1 MRAKDSR
8 GRGSRRRPEPD
19 LSKEDLV
26 KHIQKSADRGVNL
39 QRILE
44 DFDATPAA
52 RKQIKDIL
60 NQLVKEGKLAKHRG
74 NRYEA
79 AARNLVEGTIVVH
92 RDGYGFVIPKEK
104 PPGVDSDIFIPA
116 ALLNSAMNGDKVKV
130 EITFRKSGGRAEG
143 RVASVEKRARETV
156 VGQLRFD
163 GHVFFVAPTD
173 EKLPEKIIITDDAAE
188 HKDKIVEVELTRFPS
203 ETRWPAGKIVSVIG
217 FLDDP
222 NVETNVIIK
231 KFGLPTSFPKEVE
244 EEAAALSGA
253 LTDRDFVGR
262 DDFRKRNTITID
274 PRTARDFDDAI
285 DVELLPNGT
294 FQLGVHI
301 ADVSH
306 FVIADSALDLEARGR
321 GTSVYFPDRVIP
333 MLPEKVSNHLCS
345 LNPKVDRL
353 AMSVMM
359 HLSCDGEVLDYSF
372 HKSIIHS
379 KERLTYE
386 DVQEVLDG
394 NGMLERR
401 YAHVAPHI
409 RTIARLAEII
419 RKRRQHRGAID
430 FDLPEP
436 ILTYDAQGEVSGI
449 TKSVRLFAHR
459 IVEEFMI
466 LANEVV
472 ARHLEE
478 NDIPSIYR
486 VHEEPDPMK
495 VHDFAEIVNGFGLR
509 FEPKKTEPAEFQKF
523 ISSIEGRPEERMLS
537 YLMLRSFKQAKYSEE
552 NIGHFGLASDSYTH
566 FTSPIRRYPDLIVH
580 RILKSEIGRRS
591 KTAVPAAQLE
601 AIASESSERERQAD
615 QAERELFEWKKM
627 LLMEHHLGEIFEAI
641 VIAVWRD
648 GFAIELIDFFIEGF
662 VPVAEIPGDHYQL
675 DQSLHALIGRH
686 TKKRFRIG
694 DRIPVQVARVDK
706 LLRRAYFLP
715 GEIATKGTKGSK
727 GRSLL

>member
-1 MRAKDSR
+1 M
-8 GRGSRRRPEPD
+8 
-19 LSKEDLV
+19 
-26 KHIQKSADRGVNL
+26 NL

-44 DFDATPAA
+44 DFDATPVA

-79 AARNLVEGTIVVH
+79 AARNLIDGTIVVH

-104 PPGVDSDIFIPA
+104 VPGVDSDIYIPV

-143 RVASVEKRARETV
+143 RVVTVEKRARDTI

-163 GHVFFVAPTD
+163 GEAFFVAPTD
-173 EKLPEKIIITDDAAE
+173 EKLPEKIIITNDAAE
-188 HKDKIVEVELTRFPS
+188 HKDKIVEVELTRYPT

-217 FLDDP
+217 FIDDP

-231 KFGLPTSFPKEVE
+231 KFGLPTAFPKEVE
-244 EEAAALSGA
+244 EESAALPDE
-253 LTDRDFVGR
+253 LNERDFAGR

-274 PRTARDFDDAI
+274 PKTARDFDDAI
-285 DVELLPNGT
+285 DVEVLPNGT
-294 FQLGVHI
+294 YQLGVHI

-306 FVIADSALDLEARGR
+306 FVTPDSAMDIEARGR

-359 HLSCDGEVLDYSF
+359 HLSRTGEVLDYSF

-379 KERLTYE
+379 KERFTYE
-386 DVQEVLDG
+386 DVQEILDG
-394 NGMLERR
+394 NMALERR
-401 YAHVAPHI
+401 YADVVPHI
-409 RTIARLAEII
+409 RTIARLADII
-419 RKRRQHRGAID
+419 QNRRHQRGAID

-436 ILTYDAQGEVSGI
+436 MLTYNEQGEVSGI
-449 TKSVRLFAHR
+449 VKSVRLFSHR

-478 NDIPSIYR
+478 NDIPSLYR

-495 VHDFAEIVNGFGLR
+495 VEDFAEIVSGFGLK
-509 FEPKKTEPAEFQKF
+509 FEPKKAEPAEFQKF
-523 ISSIEGRPEERMLS
+523 ISSIANRPEERMLS

-566 FTSPIRRYPDLIVH
+566 FTSPIRRYPDLVVH
-580 RILKSEIGRRS
+580 RVLKGEIGRRT
-591 KTAVPAAQLE
+591 KGVIPAPQLE

-615 QAERELFEWKKM
+615 QAERELFDWKKM
-627 LLMEHHLGEIFEAI
+627 LLMERHLGDTFEAI
-641 VIAVWRD
+641 IIAVWRD
-648 GFAIELIDFFIEGF
+648 GFAIELIDYFIEGF
-662 VPVAEIPGDHYQL
+662 VPVAEIPGDYYQL
-675 DQSLHALIGRH
+675 DPSQHALIGRH
-686 TKKRFRIG
+686 SKSRFRIG
-694 DRIPVQVARVDK
+694 DRIPVQVVRVDK

-715 GEIATKGTKGSK
+715 ENSARGGNSHKRHKRG
-727 GRSLL
+727 